1 IPIFRTFILN
11 VVIFGIVLWHRER
24 QGSTGPAKRALAVR
38 KEIKKADKDIIGLL
52 QARLTAGRQA
62 PPR

>member
-1 IPIFRTFILN
+1 MAS
-11 VVIFGIVLWHRER
+11 REA
-24 QGSTGPAKRALAVR
+24 GVNGPCEESISGAERNK
-38 KEIKKADKDIIGLL
+38 KKADKDIIGLL